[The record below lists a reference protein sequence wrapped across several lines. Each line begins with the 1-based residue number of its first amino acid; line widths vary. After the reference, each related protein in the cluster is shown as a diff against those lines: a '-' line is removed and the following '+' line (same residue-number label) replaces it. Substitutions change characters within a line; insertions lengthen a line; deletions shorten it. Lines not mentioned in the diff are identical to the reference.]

1 MDRLNRITGVIAMTG
16 LVGGLAAV
24 AISAAFAQTNAPPAP
39 SDQGGMMQHGMPN
52 GQGMM
57 PGMMMNEE
65 MQQKMVR
72 MMDNCN
78 SMMETMMQNKGTT
91 TTPPASPNKS

>member
-1 MDRLNRITGVIAMTG
+1 
-16 LVGGLAAV
+16 
-24 AISAAFAQTNAPPAP
+24 
-39 SDQGGMMQHGMPN
+39 
-52 GQGMM
+52 MM

-78 SMMETMMQNKGTT
+78 RMMETMMQNKGTT
-91 TTPPASPNKS
+91 TPPASPNKS